1 MKHAISTVTKPQA
14 IGSAALP
21 RVPSALLRHGQ
32 LAATPGTNPVHGF
45 AKQIRHDSLWCN
57 VPTRVSTPATT
68 YGFGA
73 PSYFAP
79 TRFARGLIGS

>member
-1 MKHAISTVTKPQA
+1 MKHATTTAMMKQTSW
-14 IGSAALP
+14 SAALP
-21 RVPSALLRHGQ
+21 RVSDDLLGRGQ
-32 LAATPGTNPVHGF
+32 LAATSGTNPVHGF
-45 AKQIRHDSLWCN
+45 AKQIRHDSVWCD